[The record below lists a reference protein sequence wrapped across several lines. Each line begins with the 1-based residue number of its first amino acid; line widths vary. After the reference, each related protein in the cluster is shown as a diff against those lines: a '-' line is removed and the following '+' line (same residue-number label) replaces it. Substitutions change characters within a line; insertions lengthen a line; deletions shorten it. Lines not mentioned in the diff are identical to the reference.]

1 MAENLKN
8 MLEEGFKKSPA
19 ELKEALPGMLESV
32 KEAKLEDAMEAI
44 GALGGLTGILEKIGG
59 PDKLNELGKEL
70 KDVIPTLIPTI
81 NEIVQANIKGNED
94 LAAAFDK
101 VKSAKVTSGMDLVDM
116 GIALKTKFDA
126 GSFSIE
132 NGLEGADLTLVL
144 PTAQLLEMPEIM
156 SGGMSAM
163 MKAFTGGKIKIKGA
177 MMKGAG
183 LMPLFGALGKIG
195 KK

>member
-1 MAENLKN
+1 L
-8 MLEEGFKKSPA
+8 
-19 ELKEALPGMLESV
+19 
-32 KEAKLEDAMEAI
+32 D
-44 GALGGLTGILEKIGG
+44 TIGG

-70 KDVIPTLIPTI
+70 KDVIPTLVPTI

-101 VKSAKVTSGMDLVDM
+101 VKSAKVTAGMDLVDM
-116 GIALKTKFDA
+116 GIALKMKFDA

-132 NGLEGADLTLVL
+132 NGLEGADMTLVL
-144 PTAQLLEMPEIM
+144 PTAQLLEMPEMM

-183 LMPLFGALGKIG
+183 LMPLLGALGKVG

>member
-1 MAENLKN
+1 MAEKLKN
-8 MLEEGFKKSPA
+8 MFEEGVKKSPA
-19 ELKEALPGMLESV
+19 ELKDALPGMLESV
-32 KEAKLEDAMEAI
+32 KEAKLEDATEAI
-44 GALGGLTGILEKIGG
+44 SALGGINGILGKIGG
-59 PDKLNELGKEL
+59 VDEINARGKEL

-94 LAAAFDK
+94 LAAAFAK
-101 VKSAKVTSGMDLVDM
+101 VKSAKVTAGMDLVDM
-116 GIALKTKFDA
+116 GIGIKTKFDA

-144 PTAQLLEMPEIM
+144 PTAQLLEMPEMM

-183 LMPLFGALGKIG
+183 LMPLFGALGNIG